1 MAPDWIFKYF
11 EKKPTKLLVNKFLS
25 KIISRLNFK
34 QVANNNL
41 ISTLVKILF

>member
-1 MAPDWIFKYF
+1 MAPHWIFKYF

-25 KIISRLNFK
+25 KIICRLNFK
-34 QVANNNL
+34 QVTNSKL